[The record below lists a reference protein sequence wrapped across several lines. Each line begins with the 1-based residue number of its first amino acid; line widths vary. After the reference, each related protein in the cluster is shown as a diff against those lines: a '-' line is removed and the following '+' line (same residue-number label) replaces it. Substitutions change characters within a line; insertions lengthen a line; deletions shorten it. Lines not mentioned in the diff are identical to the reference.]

1 MTEEQ
6 VVTPPETI
14 SDVFSQDTQNSD
26 SNELVTDAPFDEA
39 SVFGGFDRVNTA
51 PEEPVENTTAPQEEV
66 KTETSEPN
74 EQVRYEYWQSEA
86 DKARNELNEV
96 KQQLAQVEQ
105 SQNLQAQT
113 AKEEESYDY
122 FPPPPTKPN
131 KPSVFNREDALAD
144 PSSESAKYLDSV
156 DSWRDEMDEYNRLYT
171 EYNMALMTEEKQ
183 KFQEEQA
190 EIQRKQAEQE
200 QYSNNMSEMQS
211 YLSKKYQASPEE
223 MEQFVKVMDAPESLS
238 VDNLFQLFRM
248 QNGNNQPQEQ
258 QQIVTAQS
266 STNQNESFDQLKRAQ
281 QVPSP
286 MGVLPSSNMNTSATP
301 EDSLMDSMVNDYKNR
316 NPWNI

>member
-6 VVTPPETI
+6 VVTPPESI

-39 SVFGGFDRVNTA
+39 SVFGGFDRVSPVT
-51 PEEPVENTTAPQEEV
+51 EEPVEEATAPQPEAEV
-66 KTETSEPN
+66 ESNEPN

-96 KQQLAQVEQ
+96 KQKLAQVEQ
-105 SQNLQAQT
+105 SQNLQAQPAT
-113 AKEEESYDY
+113 EEESYDY
-122 FPPPPTKPN
+122 FPPPPTKPS
-131 KPSVFNREDALAD
+131 KPSMFNREDALAD

-171 EYNMALMTEEKQ
+171 EYNMALMAEEKQ

-200 QYSNNMSEMQS
+200 QYNNNIAQMQS
-211 YLSKKYQASPEE
+211 YLSEKYQASPEE

-248 QNGNNQPQEQ
+248 QNGNTQPQGQ

-266 STNQNESFDQLKRAQ
+266 TTNQNESFDQLKRAQ

>member
-66 KTETSEPN
+66 KTETNEPN

-96 KQQLAQVEQ
+96 KQQLAQMEQ
-105 SQNLQAQT
+105 SQNLQAQP

-171 EYNMALMTEEKQ
+171 EYNMALMAEEKQ

-200 QYSNNMSEMQS
+200 QYNNNMIEMQS
-211 YLSKKYQASPEE
+211 YLSEKYQASPEE

-248 QNGNNQPQEQ
+248 QNGNNKPQEQ

-266 STNQNESFDQLKRAQ
+266 TTNQNESFDQLKRAQ

>member
-66 KTETSEPN
+66 KTETNEPN

-96 KQQLAQVEQ
+96 KQQLAQMEQ
-105 SQNLQAQT
+105 SQNLQAQP

-131 KPSVFNREDALAD
+131 KPSAFNREDALAD
-144 PSSESAKYLDSV
+144 PSSESAKYLDNV

-171 EYNMALMTEEKQ
+171 EYNMALMAEEKQ

-200 QYSNNMSEMQS
+200 QYNNNMIEMQS
-211 YLSKKYQASPEE
+211 YLSEKYQASPEE

-238 VDNLFQLFRM
+238 VDNL
-248 QNGNNQPQEQ
+248 
-258 QQIVTAQS
+258 
-266 STNQNESFDQLKRAQ
+266 
-281 QVPSP
+281 
-286 MGVLPSSNMNTSATP
+286 
-301 EDSLMDSMVNDYKNR
+301 
-316 NPWNI
+316 